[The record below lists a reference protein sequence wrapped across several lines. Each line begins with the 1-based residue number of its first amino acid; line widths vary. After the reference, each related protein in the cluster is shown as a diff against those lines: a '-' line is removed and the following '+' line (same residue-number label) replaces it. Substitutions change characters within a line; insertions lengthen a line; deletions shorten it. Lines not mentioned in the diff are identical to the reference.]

1 MRKIDIENFQRATR
15 DTPREVNRRIVL
27 NLIRE
32 HGPVSRADLARM
44 MGIARGMIT
53 PLVNELLEEDLIYEG
68 RTARTAR
75 GRRPT
80 LLHLRSFDRFAV
92 GINVGTSHTVVELSD
107 FAGRRVGV
115 DDLATPDDPGDL
127 VTSVATIIE
136 GLLETH
142 GASGTVEGVGIVVPG
157 MVDARTRRVLRV
169 PTLGWRDVDVHSA
182 LEERFGLP
190 VRVERDAVACAMA
203 RMWLAAGAGAQPEVR
218 DFVYVVVA
226 EGVGAGLVVNGAPV
240 RGRHF
245 TAGEFGHVPLDPDGP
260 VCDCGSRGCLEAFA
274 SDVATRARFL
284 GLPFDGRTTRAEVEA
299 RGVTMCDVIAKAD
312 DGDGVA
318 LAALRETG
326 RFLGLGLAG
335 IVNALDP
342 SLLVV
347 GGDIAR
353 AWSFVADDVVATIRE
368 RALTPGAAAI
378 AIELD
383 DDHLRTR
390 LKGAAALVVAPSF
403 AAPSIA

>member
-53 PLVNELLEEDLIYEG
+53 PLVNELLADDLIYEG

-107 FAGRRVGV
+107 FGGRRVAV
-115 DDLATPDDPGDL
+115 DGFPTPEHPRELTAT
-127 VTSVATIIE
+127 VETIVE
-136 GLLETH
+136 GFLSIH
-142 GASGTVEGVGIVVPG
+142 GEAGTVEGIGFVVPG

-169 PTLGWRDVDVHSA
+169 PTLGWRDVEVHRA

-203 RMWLAAGAGAQPEVR
+203 RMWLGGGAGAQPELR

-226 EGVGAGLVVNGAPV
+226 EGVGTGLVVNGAPV
-240 RGRHF
+240 RGRHY
-245 TAGEFGHVPLDPDGP
+245 TAGEFGHVPLDRDGP
-260 VCDCGSRGCLEAFA
+260 VCACGSRGCLEAFA
-274 SDVATRARFL
+274 SDVATIARYL
-284 GLPFDGRTTRAEVEA
+284 GLPYDGRTTRAEIDA
-299 RGVTMCDVIAKAD
+299 RGVTLCDVIARAD
-312 DGDGVA
+312 EGDQ
-318 LAALRETG
+318 AAVEAIRETG
-326 RFLGLGLAG
+326 RYLGLGLAA

-347 GGDIAR
+347 GGDLGR
-353 AWSFVADDVVATIRE
+353 AWSLVADEVSATIRQ

-378 AIELD
+378 PIELD
-383 DDHLRTR
+383 QDHAGTR
-390 LKGAAALVVAPSF
+390 LRGAAALVVAPSF
-403 AAPSIA
+403 AAPAIA

>member
-107 FAGRRVGV
+107 FAGHRVGA
-115 DDLATPDDPGDL
+115 DDLATPDEPGEL
-127 VTSVATIIE
+127 LTSVATIIE
-136 GLLETH
+136 ALLEVH

-169 PTLGWRDVDVHSA
+169 PTLGWRDVDVHSG

-203 RMWLAAGAGAQPEVR
+203 RMWLAAGTGAQPEVR

-260 VCDCGSRGCLEAFA
+260 MCDCGSRGCLEALA

-312 DGDGVA
+312 DGDDAA

-353 AWSFVADDVVATIRE
+353 AWPWVADDVAATIRE